1 MKRGPSTD
9 PVLSRLGLDAL
20 TPAGRLAQSA
30 LATQR
35 AVDSGHFGIPTEA
48 PPAPNRTDRKSAEAL
63 VQRGVALLEAGD
75 SSGALGLLRQALA
88 LDDESA
94 AAHHALGR
102 ALLNTG
108 QHAAAT
114 TSLRAAIARNPRLAG
129 AHQDL
134 GWAFDL
140 QGFETEA
147 IEAFT
152 RATELSPRLPESQC
166 RLAEL
171 LERSNRAEEA
181 IARFRAA
188 AIAFKTQTEGK
199 LCTAKALLLE
209 RRPDAAETLIRKTL
223 ALDPTSAKAHNLLGG
238 LLTDAGRL
246 EDAAASFNE
255 ATRLDPTLYG
265 AWVGLVSAR
274 KIRPSDHLL
283 IEQIRRQLDRADL
296 PDSGRLPF
304 HFVLGKA
311 HDDLGEYE
319 RAMHHFDAAHDLMTR
334 QVRFDQ
340 RHAATWFD
348 ETIERCSPDA
358 LRAAGVAGTADPTPI
373 LIVGMPRS
381 GTTLTE
387 QIVSS
392 HSAVAAGDEL
402 TYWHT
407 HGPALEQ
414 AIGGQF
420 PVEPARAATASYIQH
435 LRRIAPGAARIT
447 DKLPFNFMRLGL
459 LHALLPEARIIHCR
473 RNPVDTCLSIYS
485 ILFNRQ
491 MDFARS
497 KSDLAFF
504 YRAYLRLMDHWRA
517 VLPAD
522 RFLEVDYE
530 DLIRNREAETRRL
543 IAFLGLEWDDA
554 CLLPERNQRTVH
566 TASAWQARQPVYT
579 TSLERWRRYEP
590 WLGELRE
597 LL

>member
-1 MKRGPSTD
+1 MKRGTPAD
-9 PVLSRLGLDAL
+9 PMLSRLGLDAL

-35 AVDSGHFGIPTEA
+35 AVDSGHYGITTEA
-48 PPAPNRTDRKSAEAL
+48 PLAPNRKDRKNADAL
-63 VQRGVALLEAGD
+63 VQRGLALLDAGD
-75 SSGALGLLRQALA
+75 ASGALGLLRQALA
-88 LDDESA
+88 LDDENA
-94 AAHHALGR
+94 VAHHALGR
-102 ALLNTG
+102 ALLKTA
-108 QHAAAT
+108 QYSAAV

-140 QGFETEA
+140 QGLETEA

-171 LERSNRAEEA
+171 LERRNRAEEA

-188 AIAFKTQTEGK
+188 ALAFKTQTEGK
-199 LCTAKALLLE
+199 LCTAKALMLE
-209 RRPDAAETLIRKTL
+209 RRPDEAETLIRKTL
-223 ALDPTSAKAHNLLGG
+223 ALDPASAKAHNLLGG

-246 EDAAASFNE
+246 DEAAASFRQ
-255 ATRLDPTLYG
+255 ATRLDPDIFG

-274 KIRPSDHLL
+274 KLRPSDRTLL
-283 IEQIRRQLDRADL
+283 EEVNQQLDRPGL
-296 PDSGRLPF
+296 PHTGRLAF

-311 HDDLGEYE
+311 HDDLSDHC
-319 RAMHHFDAAHDLMTR
+319 RAMHHFDTAHDLMSR

-340 RHAATWFD
+340 RRATAWFD
-348 ETIERCSPDA
+348 ETIARCSPEA
-358 LRAAGVAGTADPTPI
+358 LRAAGAAAIADPTPI
-373 LIVGMPRS
+373 FIVGMPRS

-387 QIVSS
+387 QIISS

-402 TYWHT
+402 TYWHI

-414 AIGGQF
+414 AIGGSF
-420 PVEPARAATASYIQH
+420 PLEAARTTATAYLEH
-435 LRRIAPGAARIT
+435 LRRIAPAAARVT

-473 RNPVDTCLSIYS
+473 RHPIDTCLSIYS

-491 MDFARS
+491 MDFARN
-497 KSDLAFF
+497 KADLAFF
-504 YRAYLRLMDHWRA
+504 YRAYLRLMDHWRSI
-517 VLPAD
+517 LPPD
-522 RFLEVDYE
+522 RFIEVDYE
-530 DLIRNREAETRRL
+530 ELIRNRDAETRRL
-543 IAFLGLEWDDA
+543 IALLGLEWDEA
-554 CLLPERNQRTVH
+554 CLAPERNPRTIH

-579 TSLERWRRYEP
+579 TSVERWRRYEP